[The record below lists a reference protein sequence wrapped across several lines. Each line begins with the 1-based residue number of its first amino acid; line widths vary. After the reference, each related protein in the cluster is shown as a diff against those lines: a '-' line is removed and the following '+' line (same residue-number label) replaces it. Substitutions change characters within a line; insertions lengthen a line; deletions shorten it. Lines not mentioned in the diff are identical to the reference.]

1 MSLARGTSLF
11 PVVLCLLLGAPQLTA
26 AQASG
31 EEPEGPTL
39 IAEGAPY
46 SVTVDNRGFRD
57 VVVYSLRGGIPI
69 RLGLAH
75 SRRVSE
81 LRATCGEFLNRSNDF
96 LLRSIAGETFRL
108 RGESLSRCDQTLK
121 IVIYPI
127 GLDFSTV
134 WVW

>member
-1 MSLARGTSLF
+1 MSPARRMSLPPIA
-11 PVVLCLLLGAPQLTA
+11 LCLLLGIPVAGA
-26 AQASG
+26 AQAA
-31 EEPEGPTL
+31 EREPEAPVL
-39 IAEGAPY
+39 VAEGEPY

-69 RLGLAH
+69 RLGLAS
-75 SRRVSE
+75 SRRVS
-81 LRATCGEFLNRSNDF
+81 RMRSTCGEFLNRSNDF

-108 RGESLSRCDQTLK
+108 RGEPLSRCDQTIK